1 MHKNS
6 NFLEQEDLKKLEDND
21 LIDKVAFILRS
32 TILKMDKTTLP
43 AVMKM
48 KDLINGEYTIPEK
61 LDRFFKALIGG
72 KDIRRRDGVNCH
84 RLSNSLASDAI
95 YCVSNGT
102 VKPSKHITLGMA
114 VESLTSSRKMIN
126 ILNRLGHCC
135 NYNALEE
142 LETEATISSVNRSQ
156 ICPPDIIQSPSLSTG
171 VAFDNFDRYVDTLT
185 GKDTLHDTVGTIYQ
199 NVSHDYDIE
208 LNSSSINGTI
218 DIPLPP
224 TKEDGLLTRKFQ
236 NYRRLIIDCKLNG
249 LVEGKHF
256 NRCKRLHPL
265 MALGL
270 KMLHFDPFLDNF
282 EYNFL
287 KEQVIDDLLHYQEVI
302 DSHSSM
308 PTELPNNV
316 LSRVLSAYQK
326 FVEETRQEPTNHF
339 RAYTGETIN
348 SEAARCLKGIAHFT
362 NSLAARQRWTE
373 SHSIRATI
381 ISHVLDV
388 CGLKQLQDVSVDLQP
403 NRIKIYGKQLSD
415 FNEIF
420 ENNCNPFDEKV

>member
-1 MHKNS
+1 MYNKELQEELIHQPEADVSLMTNHQLEEKIVKQFKQIKIVIKKKRKIIMHKNS
-6 NFLEQEDLKKLEDND
+6 NFLEQEDLKKFEKND

-48 KDLINGEYTIPEK
+48 EALINVEYTIPEK

-114 VESLTSSRKMIN
+114 MKSLTSSRKMIN

-185 GKDTLHDTVGTIYQ
+185 GKDTLHDTVGIIYQ

-208 LNSSSINGTI
+208 LNSSSISGNI

-236 NYRRLIIDCKLNG
+236 HYRRLIINCK
-249 LVEGKHF
+249 
-256 NRCKRLHPL
+256 C
-265 MALGL
+265 
-270 KMLHFDPFLDNF
+270 
-282 EYNFL
+282 
-287 KEQVIDDLLHYQEVI
+287 
-302 DSHSSM
+302 
-308 PTELPNNV
+308 
-316 LSRVLSAYQK
+316 
-326 FVEETRQEPTNHF
+326 
-339 RAYTGETIN
+339 
-348 SEAARCLKGIAHFT
+348 
-362 NSLAARQRWTE
+362 
-373 SHSIRATI
+373 
-381 ISHVLDV
+381 
-388 CGLKQLQDVSVDLQP
+388 
-403 NRIKIYGKQLSD
+403 
-415 FNEIF
+415 
-420 ENNCNPFDEKV
+420 